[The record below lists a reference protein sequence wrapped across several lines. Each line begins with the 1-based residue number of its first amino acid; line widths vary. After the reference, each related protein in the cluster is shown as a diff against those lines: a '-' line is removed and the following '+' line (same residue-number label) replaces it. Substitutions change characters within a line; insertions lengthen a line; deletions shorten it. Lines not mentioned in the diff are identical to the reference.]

1 MIQSLVLLVSVCFIL
16 INFLIDMLY
25 AVLDPRIRYS

>member
-1 MIQSLVLLVSVCFIL
+1 MFIAVIVVT

-25 AVLDPRIRYS
+25 AVLDPRIKYSDS